1 MNISLRGRV
10 AGSFVIATIFVAV
23 LGAIVFSHLN
33 SLKTNIEQITNKS
46 AELDIHGD
54 QVRVFV
60 GNIFRYQQNILQRV
74 DLDELAKKIN
84 NTTDEVINAL
94 KNLDNIY
101 TDTEIKQTISNMIGK
116 LDSLKIFLSKGALS
130 YRNRGG
136 IASAV
141 ELSGAILDTFDELR
155 KKQEKFK
162 KKLYGKNLGNIINQ
176 NEKTMMIILVCTL
189 LFAILLGLIVPGK
202 IALPFKKINDALRE
216 LQECNFDV
224 SIFYD
229 KGDEIGEIAHEMNKM
244 IKSIKKFEELRTDRI
259 TVEHKKFEAL
269 ASLTKRYVLVANA
282 KGELIYMNNQLY
294 SLMDISSDEVLHKEI
309 SDILIPK
316 SIREIY
322 EMAIKRRTKVEN
334 ATVEIIR
341 KKEPEKEREKE
352 RGARTR
358 AGQCSGGASGG

>member
-1 MNISLRGRV
+1 MR
-10 AGSFVIATIFVAV
+10 GSFIIATIFVAV

-33 SLKTNIEQITNKS
+33 SLKINIEQITNKS
-46 AELDIHGD
+46 AKLDIHGD

-60 GNIFRYQQNILQRV
+60 GNILRYQQNILQRV

-155 KKQEKFK
+155 QKQEKFK

-176 NEKTMMIILVCTL
+176 NEKTMMIILICTL

-224 SIFYD
+224 SIF
-229 KGDEIGEIAHEMNKM
+229 
-244 IKSIKKFEELRTDRI
+244 LR
-259 TVEHKKFEAL
+259 
-269 ASLTKRYVLVANA
+269 
-282 KGELIYMNNQLY
+282 
-294 SLMDISSDEVLHKEI
+294 
-309 SDILIPK
+309 
-316 SIREIY
+316 
-322 EMAIKRRTKVEN
+322 
-334 ATVEIIR
+334 
-341 KKEPEKEREKE
+341 
-352 RGARTR
+352 
-358 AGQCSGGASGG
+358 